1 LQKRLAPRS
10 RILSLQKKEEEEL
23 REQAAAMW
31 STTVAPFSLT
41 FVQRKKHPNCD
52 VIISCASSS
61 SSSSCA
67 CSIIIVV
74 IIIIMFLQISAEFE
88 D

>member
-10 RILSLQKKEEEEL
+10 RILSLQEEEL

-31 STTVAPFSLT
+31 STTEAPFSLT
-41 FVQRKKHPNCD
+41 FFAQRKKHLNCD

-61 SSSSCA
+61 SSCA
-67 CSIIIVV
+67 CSIIIIII
-74 IIIIMFLQISAEFE
+74 IIIIMLLQIPAEFE

>member
-1 LQKRLAPRS
+1 LQKRLAPSS
-10 RILSLQKKEEEEL
+10 RIVSLQKKEEEEEL

-41 FVQRKKHPNCD
+41 FFVQRKKHPNCD
-52 VIISCASSS
+52 VIISCAST
-61 SSSSCA
+61 SSSCA
-67 CSIIIVV
+67 CSIIT
-74 IIIIMFLQISAEFE
+74 IITMFLQIPAEFE